1 MVAAVAGSRGTDG
14 DGSLTGGGSR
24 GFTLFGGQSVWEGRD
39 GGSADWEER
48 ATARRGEAR
57 ATARGGGRDER
68 EEGMVLLCGDPPII
82 CGLAC

>member
-1 MVAAVAGSRGTDG
+1 MAARAG
-14 DGSLTGGGSR
+14 L
-24 GFTLFGGQSVWEGRD
+24 LYLEGRACGK
-39 GGSADWEER
+39 GGTGAARIGRSER
-48 ATARRGEAR
+48 QRGKAR